1 MLCKLL
7 HLLSQEN
14 LILTVKKSDFGRSFF
29 YTVFIEYIIGACL
42 MNIVWIHGMNQQHKT
57 ARTLLQHWLVILQQ
71 VLSELGRAD
80 DLPYLQR
87 HSRLAFYGD
96 LLTRQHLE
104 NTLNASTL
112 MPQHWSPFSF
122 LHPIHLTHTAAPNIE
137 HQAEISKNPQLTISD
152 ELSFNNKIKYISLL
166 GKDLALRDLA
176 SLINHFPE
184 LHSSFIHRFLMEAY
198 LYLSNPHFIH
208 TVHTRLH
215 EHLHGTKPN
224 IVIAHSLGSVIAY
237 NYLIQHPELKIQALI
252 TLGSPLA
259 FRVIQCHLQQPIQ
272 RPAALYG
279 DWINFYSDA
288 DFLSAFP
295 LNQKPFAFTPA
306 IINKQITTDLAHPH
320 LIEGYLHHPEFI
332 NNLLSLLKKSA

>member
-1 MLCKLL
+1 M
-7 HLLSQEN
+7 
-14 LILTVKKSDFGRSFF
+14 VSFF
-29 YTVFIEYIIGACL
+29 LF
-42 MNIVWIHGMNQQHKT
+42 
-57 ARTLLQHWLVILQQ
+57 VIL
-71 VLSELGRAD
+71 
-80 DLPYLQR
+80 
-87 HSRLAFYGD
+87 F
-96 LLTRQHLE
+96 
-104 NTLNASTL
+104 
-112 MPQHWSPFSF
+112 
-122 LHPIHLTHTAAPNIE
+122 LTHTAAPNIE
-137 HQAEISKNPQLTISD
+137 HQAEISKNPQLTLSD

-252 TLGSPLA
+252 TLGSPLS
-259 FRVIQCHLQQPIQ
+259 FRAIQCHLQQPIQ

>member
-7 HLLSQEN
+7 HLLSQEI

-29 YTVFIEYIIGACL
+29 YTVFIKYIIGAYT

-71 VLSELGRAD
+71 VLNSLGYED
-80 DLPYLQR
+80 TLLYLQR

-104 NTLNASTL
+104 NTLSASTL

-122 LHPIHLTHTAAPNIE
+122 LHPIHLIPTVIPNIE
-137 HQAEISKNPQLTISD
+137 HQAEISKNPQLTVSD
-152 ELSFNNKIKYISLL
+152 ELSFNHKIKYISLL

-184 LHSSFIHRFLMEAY
+184 LHSSFIHRFLVEAY
-198 LYLSNPHFIH
+198 LYLSNPHFIQA
-208 TVHTRLH
+208 VHTRLH
-215 EHLHGTKPN
+215 EHLYDTKPK

-237 NYLIQHPELKIQALI
+237 NYLIQHPELKIQTLI

-259 FRVIQCHLQQPIQ
+259 FRIIQCHLQQPIQ
-272 RPAALYG
+272 RPTALSG

-320 LIEGYLHHPEFI
+320 LIEGYLRHPVFI
-332 NNLLSLLKKSA
+332 NNLLKLLKKST